1 MLKIALFNQ
10 KAGVGTTTTTLN
22 LAAAFQRKQRPVV
35 MLDMDPQS
43 RLTEVFRHTGI
54 DPQQHLVRHYREGT
68 PLADLLQPL
77 RNGMQLLPAH
87 AELMQLDTAF
97 GRGPDTLLKLR
108 QGLHGPALSH
118 SRGVVLM
125 DCCPVLGVIALSAV
139 VASDVVLIPVSCDYL
154 SINSAVK
161 MDKALNAL
169 TPVLKRSVPRRYLL
183 TRADKRKAMTA
194 EVEQEMRRLFG
205 TEVLLSK
212 LYEHAAL
219 AESLRMGQ
227 HIFENEPDGAA
238 AQDIMALYYEL
249 QDVVKQ
255 LPSAIA
261 TESGTMRST
270 AA

>member
-22 LAAAFQRKQRPVV
+22 LAAAYHRKQRPVI

-54 DPQQHLVRHYREGT
+54 DPQQALIRHYRDGV
-68 PLADLLQPL
+68 PLAELLQPL
-77 RNGMQLLPAH
+77 RNGMQLIPAH

-97 GRGPDTLLKLR
+97 GRGPDTLRRLSV
-108 QGLHGPALSH
+108 ALQAAAFQH

-139 VASDVVLIPVSCDYL
+139 VASDLVLIPVSCDYL

-169 TPVLKRSVPRRYLL
+169 TPVLKRPVPRRYLL
-183 TRADKRKAMTA
+183 TRADKRKAMTS

-205 TEVLLSK
+205 NEVLLSK
-212 LYEHAAL
+212 LYEQASL

-227 HIFENEPDGAA
+227 HIFEHEADGAA
-238 AQDIMALYYEL
+238 AQDVMALYYEL

-255 LPSAIA
+255 LPGAV
-261 TESGTMRST
+261 